1 MFNNVSFRSSTFPST
16 DKLENDLFQSKDLTA
31 LCMLL
36 VLALL

>member
-1 MFNNVSFRSSTFPST
+1 MFNNVSFRRSTFPT

-31 LCMLL
+31 FCMFL